1 MLSSQVSDLDTNVD
15 LSGMTFIDDTA
26 FVIWKWSWKK
36 EFSFDGDDAE
46 AEEEE
51 DKIVVIPRLHLFQQ
65 VRMKVT
71 KTV

>member
-36 EFSFDGDDAE
+36 EFSFDGCGDQPHWK
-46 AEEEE
+46 EEGKKELEE
-51 DKIVVIPRLHLFQQ
+51 VMV
-65 VRMKVT
+65 
-71 KTV
+71 